1 MKEKQYST
9 DGFQKAG
16 LSFVD
21 SNDMPLQMR
30 VENSAREEA
39 KKVLT
44 ERREKDCRLVSMRHA
59 VTVVKKA
66 TQLPCSAGWEERP
79 VVQEGQRRGTEGCL
93 LTVPCYLHSAGGS
106 GDAGGIH
113 TADEEP
119 PEGGRPPV
127 PGSPA
132 EDRKP

>member
-59 VTVVKKA
+59 VAVVKEVGLILHYGNTVALQRGLGRKA
-66 TQLPCSAGWEERP
+66 SCP
-79 VVQEGQRRGTEGCL
+79 RRTEKGN
-93 LTVPCYLHSAGGS
+93 
-106 GDAGGIH
+106 
-113 TADEEP
+113 
-119 PEGGRPPV
+119 
-127 PGSPA
+127 
-132 EDRKP
+132 